1 MINKQN
7 NVIIN
12 NVLLL
17 RIIIGKRK
25 LINTHKVLRTGPGIY
40 YLLNKY

>member
-17 RIIIGKRK
+17 RIIIGKVK
-25 LINTHKVLRTGPGIY
+25 LINTYQVLRTGPGIY